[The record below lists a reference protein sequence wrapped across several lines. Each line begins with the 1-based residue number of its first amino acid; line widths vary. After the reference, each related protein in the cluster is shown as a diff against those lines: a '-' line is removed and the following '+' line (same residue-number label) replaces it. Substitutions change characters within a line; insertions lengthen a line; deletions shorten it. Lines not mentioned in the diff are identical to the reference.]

1 MDSVK
6 YIEMKKIALFILLI
20 GFSNLQ
26 AQKGIGTEPHTIIV
40 YEALGMQQMFICICI
55 LLSSQQLHANFL

>member
-26 AQKGIGTEPHTIIV
+26 AQIGIGTDTPD
-40 YEALGMQQMFICICI
+40 ASSI
-55 LLSSQQLHANFL
+55 LDISPT